1 MVNVAHALFDQA
13 SNPNLHHIKKRD
25 NAIFSS
31 FVRTC
36 NFCAKQIQNN
46 EPSNLK
52 IFLTSLF
59 MHCAIDK
66 MKGCFV
72 IFNSSFTEQN
82 YEHLFLD
89 MAKGI
94 MKANE
99 LYAQNSYQLWLITCQ
114 GEQIIIT
121 WLLAG
126 LHNPQLAPRCI
137 QLNILTI
144 WTLVW
149 YDRVGK
155 NVASKRNVVL
165 STT

>member
-13 SNPNLHHIKKRD
+13 SNPNLHHIKKGSMLFFLHLSEPV
-25 NAIFSS
+25 IF
-31 FVRTC
+31 V
-36 NFCAKQIQNN
+36 QNKCRITN
-46 EPSNLK
+46 HQTWK
-52 IFLTSLF
+52 YSLL
-59 MHCAIDK
+59 HCLCTAQLISK

-114 GEQIIIT
+114 CEQIIIT
-121 WLLAG
+121 WLLAS
-126 LHNPQLAPRCI
+126 LHNPQLAP
-137 QLNILTI
+137 
-144 WTLVW
+144 
-149 YDRVGK
+149 
-155 NVASKRNVVL
+155 SKVYPVEHSIGSR
-165 STT
+165 SEHWHGTTEWERM